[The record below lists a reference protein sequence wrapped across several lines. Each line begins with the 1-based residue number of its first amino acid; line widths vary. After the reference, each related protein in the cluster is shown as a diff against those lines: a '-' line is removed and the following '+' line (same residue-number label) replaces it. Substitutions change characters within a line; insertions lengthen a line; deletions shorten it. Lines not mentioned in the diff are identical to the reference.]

1 MIGEYVGNLYPG
13 WRIIV
18 DFRKIFDNSVPPEV
32 FDKWRTRYCD
42 ACFADVVGHAKLGAG
57 KAALEIGPG
66 TGQATAPILKTG
78 CSYLAIEL
86 GENFTE
92 AMKNSYGSYA
102 NFQIVNAD
110 FETYDFGENQFDLV
124 YSAATIQWI
133 PEEIGF
139 PKVFKLLK
147 SGGTFAMMFTLTD
160 DKRNEELH
168 LKIQEIYDR
177 YFHPET
183 KYTCNLEYSNV
194 ERYGFINIECRQYH
208 EERVYNADEYIS
220 YISIH
225 APHLTLQEPH
235 KSKFYEGIREAIVC
249 AGNKIT
255 LYDTIVLYLAR
266 KP

>member
-1 MIGEYVGNLYPG
+1 M
-13 WRIIV
+13 
-18 DFRKIFDNSVPPEV
+18 DFRKIFDSSVPSEE

-42 ACFADVVGHAKLGAG
+42 ECFADVIEHAKLDAG
-57 KAALEIGPG
+57 KTALEIGPG
-66 TGQATAPILKTG
+66 TGQATEPILKTG

-92 AMKNSYGSYA
+92 AMKNRFDSYA

-110 FETYDFGENQFDLV
+110 FETYDFRDNQFDLV

-160 DKRNEELH
+160 DKRNEALH
-168 LKIQEIYDR
+168 FKIQEIYDK
-177 YFHPET
+177 YFHPEIE
-183 KYTCNLEYSNV
+183 YTCHLEYDNV
-194 ERYGFINIECRQYH
+194 KNYGFTDYECRQYH
-208 EERVYNADEYIS
+208 ETRVYNADEYIS

-235 KSKFYEGIREAIVC
+235 KSKFYKGIRDAILSF
-249 AGNKIT
+249 GNKIT
-255 LYDTIVLYLAR
+255 LHDTIVLYLAR